1 MTKHNRFIRE
11 MFVNRPSWCRHG
23 NRDGLLVQIHLKFK
37 TAVVFKGFVGF
48 MKLYLIDK
56 DCSMWLYFLTF
67 FLSFNK
73 VYKSKKP
80 VDTKRVLH
88 RPGGENSM
96 TDRLVSQ
103 TTSQILLQDLR
114 RIIEEARQGVAST
127 VNTALTM
134 LYRHVGNR
142 INQEILKGKRLGNKP

>member
-1 MTKHNRFIRE
+1 M
-11 MFVNRPSWCRHG
+11 C
-23 NRDGLLVQIHLKFK
+23 
-37 TAVVFKGFVGF
+37 
-48 MKLYLIDK
+48 
-56 DCSMWLYFLTF
+56 LYFLIF
-67 FLSFNK
+67 FLSFNR

-96 TDRLVSQ
+96 TDRLDSQ

-127 VNTALTM
+127 FNNDLTM
-134 LYRHVGNR
+134 LYRHVGYR
-142 INQEILKGKRLGNKP
+142 INQEILKGERPGNKPLQNNGTVFKSL